1 MDAGTYLNNIRD
13 KNDDNSIK
21 YDKMISEV
29 PYITN
34 PKDLEKLKEI
44 LNELKTENKDLY
56 DYIISLLKKTD
67 DLSELFLLY
76 KEYKEAKL
84 REEVLDK
91 EIRFKDIEFSNIK
104 EDLSDKEDDLKDFD
118 NIAKDLKSTGKILDD
133 LSSTTSINLDRTFVD
148 LEKEDAKK
156 LGFGTKALLALGSFL
171 AFKNNHNIVG
181 TLLATY
187 LSYKVLTELSSS
199 NKENYID
206 LCNEYIDSL
215 ESYKDNAIEIE
226 KNLLSNLDN
235 IEKVESDLKT
245 KYKAYLKES
254 EFKRIFKLIDDI
266 KDTVKYSLKDID
278 KTKYNIDRSIDNG
291 KVKIKVMEGQD
302 KIVIT

>member
-1 MDAGTYLNNIRD
+1 MDAKTYLNNIKD
-13 KNDDNSIK
+13 KNDDNSLK
-21 YDKMISEV
+21 YDKMISEI

-34 PKDLEKLKEI
+34 PKDLDELKEI
-44 LNELKTENKDLY
+44 LTELRNENKDLY

-67 DLSELFLLY
+67 DLNELFLLY

-84 REEVLDK
+84 REEVLDSEVRSK
-91 EIRFKDIEFSNIK
+91 NIEFNNIK
-104 EDLSDKEDDLKDFD
+104 EDLSDKEYDLKDFD
-118 NIAKDLKSTGKILDD
+118 NIAKELKSTGKILDD
-133 LSSTTSINLDRTFVD
+133 LSSTTSINLDRTFID
-148 LEKEDAKK
+148 LEKEESKR

-187 LSYKVLTELSSS
+187 LSYKVLSELSSS
-199 NKENYID
+199 SKNNYID

-215 ESYKDNAIEIE
+215 ESYKDNAIEVE

-235 IEKVESDLKT
+235 IEKVEEELKT

-254 EFKRIFKLIDDI
+254 EFKRIFKVIDDI

-278 KTKYNIDRSIDNG
+278 KTKDDIDRSIDNG
-291 KVKIKVMEGQD
+291 KAKVKVMEG
-302 KIVIT
+302 

>member
-1 MDAGTYLNNIRD
+1 MDAKTYLNNIRD
-13 KNDDNSIK
+13 KNDDNSLK
-21 YDKMISEV
+21 YDKMISEI

-34 PKDLEKLKEI
+34 PKDLEKLKDI
-44 LNELKTENKDLY
+44 LKELKLENKDLY

-67 DLSELFLLY
+67 DLNELFLLY
-76 KEYKEAKL
+76 KEYKESKL
-84 REEVLDK
+84 REEVLETQVRAK
-91 EIRFKDIEFSNIK
+91 NIEFNNIK
-104 EDLSDKEDDLKDFD
+104 EDLSDKEDSLKDFD

-133 LSSTTSINLDRTFVD
+133 LSSTTSINLNRTFND
-148 LEKEDAKK
+148 LEKEESKR

-187 LSYKVLTELSSS
+187 LSYKVLSELSTL
-199 NKENYID
+199 NKNNYID

-215 ESYKDNAIEIE
+215 ETYKENALEIE
-226 KNLLSNLDN
+226 KNLVSNLDN

-245 KYKAYLKES
+245 KYKAYLREA
-254 EFKRIFKLIDDI
+254 EFKRIFKIIDDI

-278 KTKYNIDRSIDNG
+278 KTKDDIDRSIDNG
-291 KVKIKVMEGQD
+291 KVKIKVMEG
-302 KIVIT
+302 

>member
-1 MDAGTYLNNIRD
+1 MDAKTYLNNIRD
-13 KNDDNSIK
+13 MNDDNSVK
-21 YDKMISEV
+21 YDNMISEI

-44 LNELKTENKDLY
+44 LNELRNENKDLY
-56 DYIISLLKKTD
+56 EYIVSLLKKTD
-67 DLSELFLLY
+67 DLNELFLLY

-84 REEVLDK
+84 REEVLDSEVRSK
-91 EIRFKDIEFSNIK
+91 TTEFNNIK

-133 LSSTTSINLDRTFVD
+133 ISSTASINLDRTFND
-148 LEKEDAKK
+148 LEKEESKR

-187 LSYKVLTELSSS
+187 LSYKVLSELSSS
-199 NKENYID
+199 NKNNYID

-215 ESYKDNAIEIE
+215 EIYKDNAIEIE
-226 KNLLSNLDN
+226 KNLVSNLDN
-235 IEKVESDLKT
+235 IEKVEEELKT

-254 EFKRIFKLIDDI
+254 EFKRIFKVIDDI

-278 KTKYNIDRSIDNG
+278 KTKDDIDRSIDNG
-291 KVKIKVMEGQD
+291 KAKVKIMEG
-302 KIVIT
+302 

>member
-1 MDAGTYLNNIRD
+1 MDAKTYLNNIRD
-13 KNDDNSIK
+13 KNDDNSLK
-21 YDKMISEV
+21 YDKMISEI

-44 LNELKTENKDLY
+44 LNELKDENKDLY

-67 DLSELFLLY
+67 DLNELFLLY

-84 REEVLDK
+84 REEVLDSEVRSK
-91 EIRFKDIEFSNIK
+91 NIEFNNIK
-104 EDLSDKEDDLKDFD
+104 EDLSDKEDDLKDFE
-118 NIAKDLKSTGKILDD
+118 NIAKELKSTGKILDD
-133 LSSTTSINLDRTFVD
+133 ISSIASINLDRTFID
-148 LEKEDAKK
+148 LEKEESKR

-181 TLLATY
+181 TLLVTY
-187 LSYKVLTELSSS
+187 LSYKVLSELSSS
-199 NKENYID
+199 SKNNYID

-215 ESYKDNAIEIE
+215 ESYKDNAIEVE

-235 IEKVESDLKT
+235 IEKVEEELKT

-254 EFKRIFKLIDDI
+254 EFKRIFKVIDDI

-278 KTKYNIDRSIDNG
+278 KTKDDIDRSIDNG
-291 KVKIKVMEGQD
+291 KAKVKVMEG
-302 KIVIT
+302 

>member
-1 MDAGTYLNNIRD
+1 MDAKTYLNNIRD
-13 KNDDNSIK
+13 KNDDNSLK
-21 YDKMISEV
+21 YDKMISEI

-44 LNELKTENKDLY
+44 LNELRNENKDLY

-67 DLSELFLLY
+67 DLNELFLLY

-84 REEVLDK
+84 REEVLDNEVK
-91 EIRFKDIEFSNIK
+91 SKDIEFNNIK
-104 EDLSDKEDDLKDFD
+104 EDLSDKEEDLKDFD
-118 NIAKDLKSTGKILDD
+118 KIAKDLKSTGKILDD
-133 LSSTTSINLDRTFVD
+133 ISSTASINLDRTFID
-148 LEKEDAKK
+148 LEKEESKR

-187 LSYKVLTELSSS
+187 LSYKVLSELSSS
-199 NKENYID
+199 NKNNYID

-215 ESYKDNAIEIE
+215 ETYKDNAIEIE
-226 KNLLSNLDN
+226 KNLVSNLDN
-235 IEKVESDLKT
+235 IEKVEEELKT

-254 EFKRIFKLIDDI
+254 EFKRIFKVIDDI

-278 KTKYNIDRSIDNG
+278 KTKDDIDRSIDNG
-291 KVKIKVMEGQD
+291 KVKIKVMEG
-302 KIVIT
+302 

>member
-1 MDAGTYLNNIRD
+1 MDTKTYLNNIRD
-13 KNDDNSIK
+13 KNDDNSVK
-21 YDKMISEV
+21 YDKMISEI

-44 LNELKTENKDLY
+44 LKELKTENKDLY
-56 DYIISLLKKTD
+56 DYIISLLKTTD
-67 DLSELFLLY
+67 DLNELFLLY

-84 REEVLDK
+84 REEVLDN
-91 EIRFKDIEFSNIK
+91 EVRAKDIEFNNIK

-118 NIAKDLKSTGKILDD
+118 KVAKDLKSTGKILDD
-133 LSSTTSINLDRTFVD
+133 LSSTTSINLDRTFND

-187 LSYKVLTELSSS
+187 LSYKVLSELSSS
-199 NKENYID
+199 NKNNYID

-215 ESYKDNAIEIE
+215 ETYKDNAVEIE
-226 KNLLSNLDN
+226 KNLVSNLDN
-235 IEKVESDLKT
+235 IEKVEEELKT

-254 EFKRIFKLIDDI
+254 EFKRIFKVIDDI

-278 KTKYNIDRSIDNG
+278 KTKDDIDRSIDNG
-291 KVKIKVMEGQD
+291 KAKVKVMEG
-302 KIVIT
+302 

>member
-1 MDAGTYLNNIRD
+1 MDTKTYLNNIRD
-13 KNDDNSIK
+13 KNDDNSVK
-21 YDKMISEV
+21 YDKMISEI

-44 LNELKTENKDLY
+44 LKELKTENKDLY
-56 DYIISLLKKTD
+56 DYIISLLKTTD
-67 DLSELFLLY
+67 DLNELFLLY

-84 REEVLDK
+84 REEVLDN
-91 EIRFKDIEFSNIK
+91 EVRAKDIEFNNIK

-118 NIAKDLKSTGKILDD
+118 KVAKDLKSTGKILDD
-133 LSSTTSINLDRTFVD
+133 LSSTTSINLDRTFND

-187 LSYKVLTELSSS
+187 LSYKVLSELSSS
-199 NKENYID
+199 NKNNYID

-215 ESYKDNAIEIE
+215 ETYKDNALEIE

-245 KYKAYLKES
+245 KYKAYLRES
-254 EFKRIFKLIDDI
+254 EFKRIFKIINDI

-278 KTKYNIDRSIDNG
+278 KTKDDIDRSIDNG
-291 KVKIKVMEGQD
+291 KAKVKVMEG
-302 KIVIT
+302 

>member
-1 MDAGTYLNNIRD
+1 MDVKTYLNNIRD
-13 KNDDNSIK
+13 KNDDNSLK
-21 YDKMISEV
+21 YDKMISEI

-44 LNELKTENKDLY
+44 LNELRNENKDLY
-56 DYIISLLKKTD
+56 DYIVSLLKKTD
-67 DLSELFLLY
+67 DLNELFLLY

-84 REEVLDK
+84 REEVLDSEVRSK
-91 EIRFKDIEFSNIK
+91 TTEFNNIK

-118 NIAKDLKSTGKILDD
+118 KVAKELKATGKILDD
-133 LSSTTSINLDRTFVD
+133 ISSTTSINLDRTFND
-148 LEKEDAKK
+148 LEKEESKR

-187 LSYKVLTELSSS
+187 LSYKVLSELSSS
-199 NKENYID
+199 NKNNYID

-215 ESYKDNAIEIE
+215 ETYKDNAVEIE
-226 KNLLSNLDN
+226 KNLVSNLDN
-235 IEKVESDLKT
+235 IEKVEEELKT

-254 EFKRIFKLIDDI
+254 EFKRIFKVIDDI

-278 KTKYNIDRSIDNG
+278 KTKDDIDRSIDNG
-291 KVKIKVMEGQD
+291 KAKVKVMEG
-302 KIVIT
+302 

>member
-1 MDAGTYLNNIRD
+1 MDAKTYLNNIRD
-13 KNDDNSIK
+13 KNDDNSLK
-21 YDKMISEV
+21 YDKMISEI

-44 LNELKTENKDLY
+44 LNELRNENKDLY

-67 DLSELFLLY
+67 DLNELFLLY

-84 REEVLDK
+84 REEVLDSEVRSK
-91 EIRFKDIEFSNIK
+91 TTEFNNIK
-104 EDLSDKEDDLKDFD
+104 EDLSDREDDLKDFD
-118 NIAKDLKSTGKILDD
+118 KVAKNLKSTGKILDD
-133 LSSTTSINLDRTFVD
+133 ISSTASINLDRTFND
-148 LEKEDAKK
+148 LEKEESRR
-156 LGFGTKALLALGSFL
+156 LGFGTKALLALGSLL

-187 LSYKVLTELSSS
+187 LSYKVLSELSSS
-199 NKENYID
+199 NKNNYID

-215 ESYKDNAIEIE
+215 ETYKDNAIEIE
-226 KNLLSNLDN
+226 KNLVSNLDN
-235 IEKVESDLKT
+235 IEKVEEELKT

-254 EFKRIFKLIDDI
+254 EFKRIFKVIDDI

-278 KTKYNIDRSIDNG
+278 KTKDNIDRSIDNG
-291 KVKIKVMEGQD
+291 KVKVKIMEG
-302 KIVIT
+302 

>member
-1 MDAGTYLNNIRD
+1 MDAKTYLNNIRD
-13 KNDDNSIK
+13 KNDDNSLK
-21 YDKMISEV
+21 YDKMISEI

-44 LNELKTENKDLY
+44 LNELRNENKDLY
-56 DYIISLLKKTD
+56 DYIVSLLKKTD
-67 DLSELFLLY
+67 DLNELFLLY

-84 REEVLDK
+84 REEVLDSEVRSK
-91 EIRFKDIEFSNIK
+91 TTEFNNIK
-104 EDLSDKEDDLKDFD
+104 EDLSDKEDDLKDFE
-118 NIAKDLKSTGKILDD
+118 NIAKELKSTGKILDD
-133 LSSTTSINLDRTFVD
+133 ISSIASINLDRTFND
-148 LEKEDAKK
+148 LEKEESKR

-187 LSYKVLTELSSS
+187 LSYKVLSELSSS
-199 NKENYID
+199 NKNNYID

-215 ESYKDNAIEIE
+215 ETYKDNAVEIE
-226 KNLLSNLDN
+226 KNLVSNLDN
-235 IEKVESDLKT
+235 IEKVEEELKT

-254 EFKRIFKLIDDI
+254 EFKRIFKVIDDI

-278 KTKYNIDRSIDNG
+278 KTKDDIDRSIDNG
-291 KVKIKVMEGQD
+291 KAKVKVMEG
-302 KIVIT
+302 

>member
-1 MDAGTYLNNIRD
+1 MDAKTYLNNIRD
-13 KNDDNSIK
+13 KNDDNSLK
-21 YDKMISEV
+21 YDKMISEI

-44 LNELKTENKDLY
+44 LNELRNENKDLY

-67 DLSELFLLY
+67 DLNELFLLY

-84 REEVLDK
+84 REEVLDSEVRSK
-91 EIRFKDIEFSNIK
+91 TTEFNNIK
-104 EDLSDKEDDLKDFD
+104 EDLSDKEDDLKDFE
-118 NIAKDLKSTGKILDD
+118 NIAKELKSTGKILDD
-133 LSSTTSINLDRTFVD
+133 LSSTTSINLDRTFID
-148 LEKEDAKK
+148 LEKEESKR

-181 TLLATY
+181 TLFATY
-187 LSYKVLTELSSS
+187 LSYKVLSELSSS
-199 NKENYID
+199 NKNNYID

-235 IEKVESDLKT
+235 IEKVEKELKT

-254 EFKRIFKLIDDI
+254 EFKRIFKVIDDI

-278 KTKYNIDRSIDNG
+278 KTKDDIDRSIDNG
-291 KVKIKVMEGQD
+291 KAKVKVMEG
-302 KIVIT
+302 

>member
-1 MDAGTYLNNIRD
+1 MDVKTYLNNIRD
-13 KNDDNSIK
+13 KNDDNSLK
-21 YDKMISEV
+21 YDKMISEI

-44 LNELKTENKDLY
+44 LNELRNENKDLY

-67 DLSELFLLY
+67 DLNELFLLY

-84 REEVLDK
+84 REEVLDS
-91 EIRFKDIEFSNIK
+91 EVRSKDIEFNNIK

-133 LSSTTSINLDRTFVD
+133 ISSTTSINLDRTFID
-148 LEKEDAKK
+148 LEKEESKR

-171 AFKNNHNIVG
+171 AFKNNHNIIG

-187 LSYKVLTELSSS
+187 LSYKVLSELSSS
-199 NKENYID
+199 SKNNYID

-215 ESYKDNAIEIE
+215 ETYKDNAIEVE

-235 IEKVESDLKT
+235 IEKVEEELKT
-245 KYKAYLKES
+245 KYKAYLKGS
-254 EFKRIFKLIDDI
+254 EFKRIFKVIDDI

-278 KTKYNIDRSIDNG
+278 KTKDDIDRSIDNG
-291 KVKIKVMEGQD
+291 KAKVKVMEG
-302 KIVIT
+302 

>member
-1 MDAGTYLNNIRD
+1 MDTKTYLNNIRD
-13 KNDDNSIK
+13 KNDDNSVK
-21 YDKMISEV
+21 YDKMISEI

-44 LNELKTENKDLY
+44 LKELKTENKDLY

-67 DLSELFLLY
+67 DLNELFLLY

-84 REEVLDK
+84 REEMLDN
-91 EIRFKDIEFSNIK
+91 EVRAKDIEFNNIK
-104 EDLSDKEDDLKDFD
+104 EDLSDKEDDLKGFD
-118 NIAKDLKSTGKILDD
+118 KVAKDLKSTGKILDD
-133 LSSTTSINLDRTFVD
+133 LSSTASIKLDRTFVD
-148 LEKEDAKK
+148 LEKEESIR

-187 LSYKVLTELSSS
+187 LSYKVLSELSSS

-215 ESYKDNAIEIE
+215 ETYKDNALEIE
-226 KNLLSNLDN
+226 KNLVSNLDN

-266 KDTVKYSLKDID
+266 KDTVNYSLKDID
-278 KTKYNIDRSIDNG
+278 KTKDNIDRSIDNG
-291 KVKIKVMEGQD
+291 KVKIKVMEG
-302 KIVIT
+302 

>member
-1 MDAGTYLNNIRD
+1 MDASTYLNNIRD

-21 YDKMISEV
+21 YDKMISEI

-44 LNELKTENKDLY
+44 LSELKNENKNLY

-91 EIRFKDIEFSNIK
+91 EIRSKTKEFNNIK
-104 EDLSDKEDDLKDFD
+104 EDLSDKEDNLKDFD

-187 LSYKVLTELSSS
+187 LSYKVLSELSSS

-235 IEKVESDLKT
+235 IEKIESDLKT
-245 KYKAYLKES
+245 KYKIYLKES

-278 KTKYNIDRSIDNG
+278 KTKDNIDRSIDNG
-291 KVKIKVMEGQD
+291 KVKIKVMEG
-302 KIVIT
+302 

>member
-1 MDAGTYLNNIRD
+1 MDVSTYLNNIRD
-13 KNDDNSIK
+13 KNDDNSLK
-21 YDKMISEV
+21 YDKMISEI

-44 LNELKTENKDLY
+44 LNELKEENKDLY
-56 DYIISLLKKTD
+56 DYIIFLLKTTD

-84 REEVLDK
+84 REEVLDNEVRSK
-91 EIRFKDIEFSNIK
+91 AIEFNNIK
-104 EDLSDKEDDLKDFD
+104 DDLSDKEDDLKDFD
-118 NIAKDLKSTGKILDD
+118 KIAKELKSTGKILDD
-133 LSSTTSINLDRTFVD
+133 LSSTTSINLDRAFVD
-148 LEKEDAKK
+148 LEKEEAKR
-156 LGFGTKALLALGSFL
+156 LGFGTKTLLALGSFL

-187 LSYKVLTELSSS
+187 LSYKVLGELSSS
-199 NKENYID
+199 NKNNYID

-215 ESYKDNAIEIE
+215 EKYKDNAIDIE

-235 IEKVESDLKT
+235 IEKIESDLKT
-245 KYKAYLKES
+245 KYKAYLKEN
-254 EFKRIFKLIDDI
+254 EFKRIFKVIDDI

-278 KTKYNIDRSIDNG
+278 KTKDDIDRSIDNG
-291 KVKIKVMEGQD
+291 KVKVKAMEG
-302 KIVIT
+302 

>member
-1 MDAGTYLNNIRD
+1 MDAKTYLNNIRD
-13 KNDDNSIK
+13 KNDDNSLK
-21 YDKMISEV
+21 YDKMISEI

-44 LNELKTENKDLY
+44 LNELRNENKDLY

-67 DLSELFLLY
+67 DLNELFLLY

-84 REEVLDK
+84 REEVLDN
-91 EIRFKDIEFSNIK
+91 EVRSKDIEFNNIK
-104 EDLSDKEDDLKDFD
+104 EDLSDKEDDLKDFE
-118 NIAKDLKSTGKILDD
+118 NIAKELKSTGKILDD
-133 LSSTTSINLDRTFVD
+133 ISSTASINLDRTFND
-148 LEKEDAKK
+148 LEKEESKR

-187 LSYKVLTELSSS
+187 LSYKVLSELSSS
-199 NKENYID
+199 NKNNYID

-215 ESYKDNAIEIE
+215 EIYKDNAIEIE
-226 KNLLSNLDN
+226 KNLVSNLDN
-235 IEKVESDLKT
+235 IEKVEEELKT
-245 KYKAYLKES
+245 KYKTYLKES
-254 EFKRIFKLIDDI
+254 EFKRIFKVIDDI

-278 KTKYNIDRSIDNG
+278 KTKDDIDRSIDNG
-291 KVKIKVMEGQD
+291 KVKIKIMEG
-302 KIVIT
+302 

>member
-1 MDAGTYLNNIRD
+1 MDAKTYLNNIRD
-13 KNDDNSIK
+13 KNDDNSLK
-21 YDKMISEV
+21 YDKMISEI

-34 PKDLEKLKEI
+34 PKDLDKLKEI
-44 LNELKTENKDLY
+44 LTELRNENKDLY

-67 DLSELFLLY
+67 DLNELFLLY

-84 REEVLDK
+84 REEVLDSEVRSK
-91 EIRFKDIEFSNIK
+91 NIEFNNIK
-104 EDLSDKEDDLKDFD
+104 EDLSDKEYDLKDFD
-118 NIAKDLKSTGKILDD
+118 NIAKELKSTGKILDD
-133 LSSTTSINLDRTFVD
+133 LSSTTSINLDRTFID
-148 LEKEDAKK
+148 LEKEESKR

-187 LSYKVLTELSSS
+187 LSYKVLSELSSS
-199 NKENYID
+199 SKNNYID

-215 ESYKDNAIEIE
+215 ESYKDNAIEVE

-235 IEKVESDLKT
+235 IEKVEKELKT

-254 EFKRIFKLIDDI
+254 EFKRIFKVIDDI

-278 KTKYNIDRSIDNG
+278 KTKDDIDRSIDNG
-291 KVKIKVMEGQD
+291 KAKVKVMEG
-302 KIVIT
+302 

>member
-1 MDAGTYLNNIRD
+1 MDAKTYLNNIRD
-13 KNDDNSIK
+13 KNDDNSLK
-21 YDKMISEV
+21 YDKMISEI

-34 PKDLEKLKEI
+34 PKDLDKLKEI
-44 LNELKTENKDLY
+44 LTELRNENKDLY
-56 DYIISLLKKTD
+56 DYIVSLLKKTD
-67 DLSELFLLY
+67 DLNELFLLY

-84 REEVLDK
+84 REEVLDSEVRSK
-91 EIRFKDIEFSNIK
+91 TTEFNNIK
-104 EDLSDKEDDLKDFD
+104 EDLSDKEDNLKDFD
-118 NIAKDLKSTGKILDD
+118 KVAKELKSTGKILDD
-133 LSSTTSINLDRTFVD
+133 LSSTTSINLDRTFID
-148 LEKEDAKK
+148 LEKEESKR

-187 LSYKVLTELSSS
+187 LSYKVLSELSSS
-199 NKENYID
+199 SKNNYID

-215 ESYKDNAIEIE
+215 ESYKDNAIEVE

-235 IEKVESDLKT
+235 IEKVEKELKT

-254 EFKRIFKLIDDI
+254 EFKRIFKVIDDI

-278 KTKYNIDRSIDNG
+278 KTKDDIDRSIDNG
-291 KVKIKVMEGQD
+291 KAKVKIMEG
-302 KIVIT
+302 

>member
-1 MDAGTYLNNIRD
+1 MDAKTYLNNIRD
-13 KNDDNSIK
+13 KNDDNSLK
-21 YDKMISEV
+21 YDKMISEI

-44 LNELKTENKDLY
+44 LNELRNENKDLY
-56 DYIISLLKKTD
+56 DYIVSLLKKTD
-67 DLSELFLLY
+67 DLNELFLLY

-84 REEVLDK
+84 REEVLDSEVRSK
-91 EIRFKDIEFSNIK
+91 TTEFNNIK

-118 NIAKDLKSTGKILDD
+118 KVAKELKATSKILDD
-133 LSSTTSINLDRTFVD
+133 ISSTASINLDRTFND
-148 LEKEDAKK
+148 LEKEESKR

-187 LSYKVLTELSSS
+187 LSYKVLSELSSF
-199 NKENYID
+199 NKNNYID

-215 ESYKDNAIEIE
+215 ESYKDNAVEIE
-226 KNLLSNLDN
+226 KNLVSNLDN
-235 IEKVESDLKT
+235 IEKVEEELKT

-254 EFKRIFKLIDDI
+254 EFKRIFKVIDDI

-278 KTKYNIDRSIDNG
+278 KTKDDIDRSIDNG
-291 KVKIKVMEGQD
+291 KAKVKVMEG
-302 KIVIT
+302 

>member
-1 MDAGTYLNNIRD
+1 MDAKTYLNNIRD
-13 KNDDNSIK
+13 KNDDNSLK
-21 YDKMISEV
+21 YDKMISEI

-44 LNELKTENKDLY
+44 LNELRNENKDLY

-67 DLSELFLLY
+67 DLNELFLLY

-84 REEVLDK
+84 REEVLDSEVRSK
-91 EIRFKDIEFSNIK
+91 TTEFNNIK
-104 EDLSDKEDDLKDFD
+104 EDLSDKEDDLKDFE
-118 NIAKDLKSTGKILDD
+118 NIAKELKSTGKILDD
-133 LSSTTSINLDRTFVD
+133 ISSTTSINLDRTFND
-148 LEKEDAKK
+148 LEKEESKR

-187 LSYKVLTELSSS
+187 LSYKVLSELSSS
-199 NKENYID
+199 NKNNYID

-215 ESYKDNAIEIE
+215 ETYKDNAIEIE
-226 KNLLSNLDN
+226 KNLVSNLDN
-235 IEKVESDLKT
+235 IEKVEKELKT

-254 EFKRIFKLIDDI
+254 EFKRIFKVIDDI

-278 KTKYNIDRSIDNG
+278 KTKDDIDRSIDNG
-291 KVKIKVMEGQD
+291 KAKVKIMEG
-302 KIVIT
+302 

>member
-1 MDAGTYLNNIRD
+1 MDIGTYLNNIRD
-13 KNDDNSIK
+13 KNDDNSLK
-21 YDKMISEV
+21 YDKMISEI

-44 LNELKTENKDLY
+44 LNELKEENKDLY
-56 DYIISLLKKTD
+56 DYIIFLLKTTD

-84 REEVLDK
+84 REEVLDNEVRSK
-91 EIRFKDIEFSNIK
+91 TIEFNNIK
-104 EDLSDKEDDLKDFD
+104 DDLSDKEDDLKDFD
-118 NIAKDLKSTGKILDD
+118 KIAKELKSTGKILDD
-133 LSSTTSINLDRTFVD
+133 LSSTTSINLDRAFVD
-148 LEKEDAKK
+148 LEKEESKR
-156 LGFGTKALLALGSFL
+156 LGFGTKALLVLGSFL

-187 LSYKVLTELSSS
+187 LSYKVLGELSSS
-199 NKENYID
+199 NKNNYID

-215 ESYKDNAIEIE
+215 ESYKDNAIEVE

-235 IEKVESDLKT
+235 IEKVEEELKT
-245 KYKAYLKES
+245 KYKAYLKGS
-254 EFKRIFKLIDDI
+254 EFKRIFKVIDDI

-278 KTKYNIDRSIDNG
+278 KTKDDIDRSIDNG
-291 KVKIKVMEGQD
+291 KVKVKAMEG
-302 KIVIT
+302 

>member
-1 MDAGTYLNNIRD
+1 MDTKTYLNNIRD
-13 KNDDNSIK
+13 KNDDNSVK
-21 YDKMISEV
+21 YDKMISEI

-44 LNELKTENKDLY
+44 LKELKTENKDLY
-56 DYIISLLKKTD
+56 DYIISLLKTTD
-67 DLSELFLLY
+67 DLNELFLLY

-84 REEVLDK
+84 REEVLDN
-91 EIRFKDIEFSNIK
+91 EVRAKDIEFNNIK

-118 NIAKDLKSTGKILDD
+118 KVAKDLKSTGKILDD
-133 LSSTTSINLDRTFVD
+133 LSSTTSINLDRTFND

-187 LSYKVLTELSSS
+187 LSYKVLSELSTL
-199 NKENYID
+199 NKNNYID

-215 ESYKDNAIEIE
+215 ETYKDNALEIE
-226 KNLLSNLDN
+226 KNLVSNLDN

-254 EFKRIFKLIDDI
+254 EFKRIFKIIDDI

-278 KTKYNIDRSIDNG
+278 KTKDDIDRSIDNG
-291 KVKIKVMEGQD
+291 KAKVKVMEG
-302 KIVIT
+302 

>member
-1 MDAGTYLNNIRD
+1 MDTKTYLNNIRD
-13 KNDDNSIK
+13 KNDDNSVK
-21 YDKMISEV
+21 YDKMISEI

-44 LNELKTENKDLY
+44 LKELKTENKDLY
-56 DYIISLLKKTD
+56 DYIISLLKTTD
-67 DLSELFLLY
+67 DLNELFLLY

-84 REEVLDK
+84 REEVLDNEVRSK
-91 EIRFKDIEFSNIK
+91 TIEFNNIK
-104 EDLSDKEDDLKDFD
+104 EDLTDKEDDLKDFD

-133 LSSTTSINLDRTFVD
+133 LSSTASINLDRTFND
-148 LEKEDAKK
+148 LEREDAKK

-187 LSYKVLTELSSS
+187 LSYKVLSELSSS
-199 NKENYID
+199 NKNNYID

-215 ESYKDNAIEIE
+215 ETYKDNALEIE
-226 KNLLSNLDN
+226 KNLVSNLDN

-254 EFKRIFKLIDDI
+254 EFKRIFKIIDDI

-278 KTKYNIDRSIDNG
+278 KTKDDIDRSIDNG
-291 KVKIKVMEGQD
+291 KVKIKVMEG
-302 KIVIT
+302 

>member
-1 MDAGTYLNNIRD
+1 MDAKTYLNNIRD
-13 KNDDNSIK
+13 KNDDNSLK
-21 YDKMISEV
+21 YDKMISEI

-44 LNELKTENKDLY
+44 LNELRNENKDLY

-67 DLSELFLLY
+67 DLNELFLLY

-84 REEVLDK
+84 REEVLDS
-91 EIRFKDIEFSNIK
+91 EVRSKDIEFNNIK

-118 NIAKDLKSTGKILDD
+118 KVAKELKSTGKILDD
-133 LSSTTSINLDRTFVD
+133 ISSTASINLDRTFND
-148 LEKEDAKK
+148 LEKEESKR

-187 LSYKVLTELSSS
+187 LSYKVLSELSSS
-199 NKENYID
+199 NKNNYID

-215 ESYKDNAIEIE
+215 ETYKDNAIEIE
-226 KNLLSNLDN
+226 KNLVSNLDN
-235 IEKVESDLKT
+235 IEKVEEELKT
-245 KYKAYLKES
+245 KYKTYLKES
-254 EFKRIFKLIDDI
+254 EFKRIFKVIDDI

-278 KTKYNIDRSIDNG
+278 KTKDGIDRSIDNG
-291 KVKIKVMEGQD
+291 KAKVKVMEG
-302 KIVIT
+302 

>member
-1 MDAGTYLNNIRD
+1 MDAKTYLNNIRD
-13 KNDDNSIK
+13 KNDDNSVK
-21 YDKMISEV
+21 YDKMISEI

-44 LNELKTENKDLY
+44 LKELKTENKDLY
-56 DYIISLLKKTD
+56 DYIISLLKTTD
-67 DLSELFLLY
+67 DLNELFLLY

-84 REEVLDK
+84 REEMLDN
-91 EIRFKDIEFSNIK
+91 EVRAKDIEFNNIK

-118 NIAKDLKSTGKILDD
+118 KVAKDLKSTGKILDD
-133 LSSTTSINLDRTFVD
+133 LSSTASIKLDRTFVD
-148 LEKEDAKK
+148 LEKEESIR

-187 LSYKVLTELSSS
+187 LSYKVLSELSSS

-215 ESYKDNAIEIE
+215 ETYKDNALEIE

-245 KYKAYLKES
+245 KYKAYLRES
-254 EFKRIFKLIDDI
+254 EFKRIFKIINDI

-278 KTKYNIDRSIDNG
+278 KTKDDIDRSIDNG
-291 KVKIKVMEGQD
+291 KAKVKVMEG
-302 KIVIT
+302 

>member
-1 MDAGTYLNNIRD
+1 MDVGTYLNNIRD
-13 KNDDNSIK
+13 KNDDNSLK
-21 YDKMISEV
+21 YDKMISEI

-44 LNELKTENKDLY
+44 LNELKEENKDLY
-56 DYIISLLKKTD
+56 DYIIFLLKTTD

-84 REEVLDK
+84 REEVLDNEVRSK
-91 EIRFKDIEFSNIK
+91 TIEFNNIK
-104 EDLSDKEDDLKDFD
+104 DDLSDKEDDLKDFD
-118 NIAKDLKSTGKILDD
+118 KIAKELKSTGKILDD
-133 LSSTTSINLDRTFVD
+133 LSSTTSINLDRAFVD
-148 LEKEDAKK
+148 LEKEESKR

-187 LSYKVLTELSSS
+187 LSYKVLGELSSS
-199 NKENYID
+199 NKNNYIN

-215 ESYKDNAIEIE
+215 EKYKDNAIDIE

-235 IEKVESDLKT
+235 IEKVESNLKT

-254 EFKRIFKLIDDI
+254 EFKRIFKVIDDI

-278 KTKYNIDRSIDNG
+278 KTKDDIDRSIDNG
-291 KVKIKVMEGQD
+291 KVKVKAMEG
-302 KIVIT
+302 

>member
-1 MDAGTYLNNIRD
+1 MDTKTYLNNIRD
-13 KNDDNSIK
+13 KNDDNSVK
-21 YDKMISEV
+21 YDKMISEIS
-29 PYITN
+29 YITN

-44 LNELKTENKDLY
+44 LKELKTENKDLY

-67 DLSELFLLY
+67 DLNELFLLY
-76 KEYKEAKL
+76 KGYKEAKL
-84 REEVLDK
+84 REEVLDN
-91 EIRFKDIEFSNIK
+91 EVRAKDIEFNNIK
-104 EDLSDKEDDLKDFD
+104 EDLSDKEDDLKGFD
-118 NIAKDLKSTGKILDD
+118 KIAKDLKSTGKILDD
-133 LSSTTSINLDRTFVD
+133 LSSTTSINLDRTFND

-187 LSYKVLTELSSS
+187 LSYKVLSELLSS
-199 NKENYID
+199 NKNNYID

-215 ESYKDNAIEIE
+215 ETYKDNALEIE

-245 KYKAYLKES
+245 KYKAYLRES
-254 EFKRIFKLIDDI
+254 EFKRIFKIINDI

-278 KTKYNIDRSIDNG
+278 KTKDDIDRSIDNG
-291 KVKIKVMEGQD
+291 KVKVKAMEG
-302 KIVIT
+302 

>member
-1 MDAGTYLNNIRD
+1 MDAKTYLNNIRD
-13 KNDDNSIK
+13 KNDDNSVK
-21 YDKMISEV
+21 YDKMISEIS
-29 PYITN
+29 YITN

-44 LNELKTENKDLY
+44 LKELKTENKDLY

-67 DLSELFLLY
+67 DLNELFLLY

-84 REEVLDK
+84 REEMLDN
-91 EIRFKDIEFSNIK
+91 EVRAKDIEFNNIK
-104 EDLSDKEDDLKDFD
+104 EDLSDKEDDLKGFD
-118 NIAKDLKSTGKILDD
+118 KIAKDLKSTGKILDD
-133 LSSTTSINLDRTFVD
+133 LSSTTSINLDRTFND
-148 LEKEDAKK
+148 LEKEDAKR

-187 LSYKVLTELSSS
+187 LSYKVLSELSSS
-199 NKENYID
+199 NKNNYID

-215 ESYKDNAIEIE
+215 ETYKDNALEIE
-226 KNLLSNLDN
+226 KNLVSNLDN

-245 KYKAYLKES
+245 KYKAYLRES
-254 EFKRIFKLIDDI
+254 EFKRIFKIIDDI

-278 KTKYNIDRSIDNG
+278 KTKDDIDRSIDNG
-291 KVKIKVMEGQD
+291 KVKIKVMEG
-302 KIVIT
+302 

>member
-1 MDAGTYLNNIRD
+1 MDAKTYLNNIRD
-13 KNDDNSIK
+13 KNDDNSLK
-21 YDKMISEV
+21 YDKMISEI

-44 LNELKTENKDLY
+44 LNELRNENKDLY
-56 DYIISLLKKTD
+56 DYIVSLLKKTD
-67 DLSELFLLY
+67 DLNELFLLY

-84 REEVLDK
+84 REEVLDS
-91 EIRFKDIEFSNIK
+91 EVRSKDIEFNNIK

-118 NIAKDLKSTGKILDD
+118 KVAKELKATSKILDD
-133 LSSTTSINLDRTFVD
+133 ISSTASINLDRTFND
-148 LEKEDAKK
+148 LEKEESKR

-187 LSYKVLTELSSS
+187 LSYKVLSELSSS
-199 NKENYID
+199 NKNNYID

-215 ESYKDNAIEIE
+215 ETYKDNAVEIE
-226 KNLLSNLDN
+226 KNLVSNLDN
-235 IEKVESDLKT
+235 IEKVEEELKT

-254 EFKRIFKLIDDI
+254 EFKRIFKVIDDI

-278 KTKYNIDRSIDNG
+278 KTKDDIDRSIDNG
-291 KVKIKVMEGQD
+291 KAKVKVMEG
-302 KIVIT
+302 

>member
-1 MDAGTYLNNIRD
+1 MDAKTYLNNIRD
-13 KNDDNSIK
+13 KNDDNSVK
-21 YDKMISEV
+21 YDKMISEI

-56 DYIISLLKKTD
+56 DYIISLLKTTD
-67 DLSELFLLY
+67 DLNELFLLY

-84 REEVLDK
+84 REEVLDN
-91 EIRFKDIEFSNIK
+91 EVRAKDIEFNNIK

-148 LEKEDAKK
+148 LEKEDAKR

-187 LSYKVLTELSSS
+187 LSYKVLSELSSS
-199 NKENYID
+199 NKNNYID

-215 ESYKDNAIEIE
+215 ETYKDNALEIE
-226 KNLLSNLDN
+226 KNLVSNLDN

-254 EFKRIFKLIDDI
+254 EFKRIFKIIDDI

-278 KTKYNIDRSIDNG
+278 KTKDDIDRSIDNG
-291 KVKIKVMEGQD
+291 KVKIKVMEG
-302 KIVIT
+302 

>member
-1 MDAGTYLNNIRD
+1 MDVKTYLNNIRD
-13 KNDDNSIK
+13 KNDDNSLK
-21 YDKMISEV
+21 YDKMISEI

-34 PKDLEKLKEI
+34 PKDLDKLKEI
-44 LNELKTENKDLY
+44 LTELRNENKELY

-67 DLSELFLLY
+67 DLNELFLLY

-84 REEVLDK
+84 REEVLDSEVRSK
-91 EIRFKDIEFSNIK
+91 NIEFNNIK
-104 EDLSDKEDDLKDFD
+104 EDLSDKEDDLKDFE
-118 NIAKDLKSTGKILDD
+118 NIAKELKSTGKILDD
-133 LSSTTSINLDRTFVD
+133 LSSTTSINLDRTFID
-148 LEKEDAKK
+148 LEKEESKR

-187 LSYKVLTELSSS
+187 LSYKVLSELSSS
-199 NKENYID
+199 SKNNYID

-215 ESYKDNAIEIE
+215 ESYKDNAIEVE

-235 IEKVESDLKT
+235 IEKVEEELKT

-254 EFKRIFKLIDDI
+254 EFKRIFKVIDDI

-278 KTKYNIDRSIDNG
+278 KTKDDIDRSIDNG
-291 KVKIKVMEGQD
+291 KAKVKVMEG
-302 KIVIT
+302 